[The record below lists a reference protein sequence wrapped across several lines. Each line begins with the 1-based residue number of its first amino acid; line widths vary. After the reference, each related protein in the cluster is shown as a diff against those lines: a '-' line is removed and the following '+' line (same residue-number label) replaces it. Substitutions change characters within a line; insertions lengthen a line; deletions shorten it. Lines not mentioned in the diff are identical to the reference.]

1 MSIRRQ
7 RIEGSLL
14 ASRYF
19 VGKQLSINAG
29 VASYEARDM
38 KLGRS
43 IVLKLPYR
51 ANGPTTPIAKRLMR
65 EAKAAA
71 RIDHPNVLASL
82 DFGELADGT
91 PYIITE
97 GPVGENLRARI
108 AREQQMAFRD
118 LIDNM
123 TQILSGLAASHEGG
137 YTHGSLTSEQ
147 VHLASRPGCAPL
159 AKLLGVGGEG
169 DDNETPAVHPRR
181 GGRRASSSASSSEN
195 PRIIPRAQPRNAGGK
210 HDVVRT
216 AVDPAPD
223 IYACGAL
230 LFEMSTGKPATGD
243 PSTLNT
249 LRPGTPAT
257 FTRIVTR
264 AMSADPMERFQ
275 SIVELHESLRLVVG
289 FNNNAAPAPPMQ
301 PDPTLPDLDEWDDTT
316 NERPLY

>member
-1 MSIRRQ
+1 MSVRRQ

-19 VGKQLSINAG
+19 VGKQLSINGG

-51 ANGPTTPIAKRLMR
+51 ANGPAGPIAKRLMR

-82 DFGELADGT
+82 DFGDLSDGT
-91 PYIITE
+91 PYIVTE

-108 AREQQMAFRD
+108 AREQQMSFRD
-118 LIDNM
+118 VADIM
-123 TQILSGLAASHEGG
+123 TQVLSGLAAAHEGG
-137 YTHGSLTSEQ
+137 YTHGNLTSENI
-147 VHLASRPGCAPL
+147 HLASRPGCTPL
-159 AKLLGVGGEG
+159 VKLLGVGGEG

-181 GGRRASSSASSSEN
+181 GGRRGSSSASSSEH
-195 PRIIPRAQPRNAGGK
+195 PRIIPRAQPRGK

-230 LFEMSTGKPATGD
+230 LFEMTTGKPANGD
-243 PSTLNT
+243 PNALQAM
-249 LRPGTPAT
+249 RPGTPAT
-257 FTRIVTR
+257 LTRIVSR
-264 AMSADPMERFQ
+264 AMSADPMDRFP
-275 SIVELHESLRLVVG
+275 SIVELHESFRLVIG
-289 FNNNAAPAPPMQ
+289 FNNNAPPPPPMEPNQ
-301 PDPTLPDLDEWDDTT
+301 TLPDLDEWDDTT